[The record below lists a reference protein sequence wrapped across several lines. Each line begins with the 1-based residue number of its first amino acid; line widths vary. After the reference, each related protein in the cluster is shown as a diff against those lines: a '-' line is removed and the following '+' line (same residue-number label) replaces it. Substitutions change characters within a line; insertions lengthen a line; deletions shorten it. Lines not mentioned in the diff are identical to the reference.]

1 MDDSYFEEEEKK
13 LMDLMNR
20 RIAIT
25 KDLYTL
31 GNQKAENIKVNDEAF
46 SYPLLIKSF
55 FDA

>member
-1 MDDSYFEEEEKK
+1 
-13 LMDLMNR
+13 MDLMNR